1 MENKKYIA
9 VIDSGFGGLSVL
21 RRLLE
26 IMPEENFIFY
36 GDSKNAPYGVKTK
49 EEIIE
54 LTENIVETLIPYD
67 IKQLIIACN
76 TISVTA
82 TEILRKK
89 YPNLSIIPTTPN
101 VNSIISKEGL
111 KDLVEIKGEHIQKT
125 ETETLKRNKPKVLII
140 ATPST
145 CKSEFVK
152 EEVEKHQHLLDIYI
166 EPANPLVHFVES
178 LKAESKECEDY
189 LRNELLSQYK
199 DINYLVLGCTH
210 FPFVSNNISKVYKDS
225 DVQLIDNA
233 VFVAQ
238 KAKDYLEKFG
248 LLETKID
255 EQTQKTLKIIDTKGG
270 TDRQIMF
277 SKLLGINLERLE
289 FI

>member
-1 MENKKYIA
+1 MQKTTEQEKYIA

-21 RRLLE
+21 KRLIEL
-26 IMPEENFIFY
+26 MPDENFIFY
-36 GDSKNAPYGVKTK
+36 GDSKNAPYGVRTR
-49 EEIIE
+49 EEIIALSE
-54 LTENIVETLIPYD
+54 RIVEALLPYN

-101 VNSIISKEGL
+101 VKSVIMKEGL
-111 KDLVEIKGEHIQKT
+111 EQKKEIPIPRQDSKK
-125 ETETLKRNKPKVLII
+125 KVLII

-152 EEVEKHQHLLDIYI
+152 KEVEKHKDVLDIFI
-166 EPANPLVHFVES
+166 KPANPLVHFVEN

-189 LRNELLSQYK
+189 LRNDLLVDYK
-199 DINYLVLGCTH
+199 DIDYLILGCTH
-210 FPFVSNNISKVYKDS
+210 FPFVTKNINKVYQDS
-225 DVQLIDNA
+225 NVELIDNA
-233 VFVAQ
+233 IFVARN
-238 KAKDYLEKFG
+238 AKDYLEKNG
-248 LLETKID
+248 MLKSEDQCRNK
-255 EQTQKTLKIIDTKGG
+255 ENMNLKIIDTKGG
-270 TDRQIMF
+270 KDRQEMF
-277 SKLLGINLERLE
+277 SKLLEINLEKLE